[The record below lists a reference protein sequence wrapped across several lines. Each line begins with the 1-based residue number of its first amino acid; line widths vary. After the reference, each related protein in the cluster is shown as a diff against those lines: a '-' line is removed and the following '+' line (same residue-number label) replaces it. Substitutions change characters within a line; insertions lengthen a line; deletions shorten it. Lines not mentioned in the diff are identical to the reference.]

1 MTLDDI
7 LSKWRAEMASAEYAK
22 QKAAGDAFERLCIVY
37 LTHDPEQK
45 IQYRR
50 VMAYKE
56 WAKERGKD
64 TDDIGIDLVAE
75 TIDGHFAAV
84 QCKFYA
90 QGKTIA
96 KKDIDSFIAAS
107 ATHDFTQRIFIDTTG
122 RSWSDKVEK
131 ELHDLAISVVRIGL
145 HKLRNSP
152 INWDKF
158 VTADEIHYEH
168 KPLVLRPH
176 QQDALNNVV
185 KGLQETGSRGKLIM
199 ACGTG
204 KTLTAL
210 RIAEQMV
217 GNGGRVLYLVPS
229 LALMSQTIHAWTI
242 DAKLTLRAFAI
253 CSDSQVGKRKKSQDD
268 NIDMDVLDLAWPA
281 TTDAS
286 KLAEQAKLDDSETL
300 TIFFATYQSSP
311 VIERAQK
318 EFGLP
323 DFDLAICD
331 EAHRTAGAIIDQ
343 EGQSNFTR
351 IHDDSCIHAS
361 RRLYMTA
368 TPKVYSETAR
378 DKAGKLDAVLC
389 SMDDVKLYGPV
400 LYEIGFAAAVE
411 QDLLSDYRVIVLTVP
426 ENLAAQVLAHF
437 GGEFGESLKA
447 DDTALMI
454 GCWRALAK
462 ADSDIFPENERQP
475 MKRAIA
481 FCRTIET
488 SQQLKELIQKIGQ
501 KYRAL
506 ESDGDQSLPS
516 HDAPAK
522 HIDGTHNAEQRAEKL
537 KWLDSPEENEC
548 RILTNARCL
557 TEGVDLPALDGI
569 LFMHPRKSQIE
580 VVQAVG
586 RVMRKTPDKQMG
598 YIILPVVVTPG
609 TSAQEM
615 LDDNE
620 RWRKVWQMLNAIRSH
635 DEGFDAE
642 LNRIEMGEDPKR
654 LSIVTMSD
662 WQPRT
667 GESEPQPI
675 IDPPPVTPP
684 ITPPSPNPSL
694 QADILETLPGAIMA
708 KIVEKC
714 GSRKYWDEWA
724 GDVAKIARAH
734 IARITAMVTVDEMN
748 QDNPDIQVAVEMFDG
763 FVKELQDDLNS
774 GITRENAIEMLAQHM
789 VTGPVFDALFEAEAF
804 TRRNPVSQAM
814 QNMLDVI
821 KPSGIEAEAENLEEF
836 YASVKR
842 RAKGAA
848 SDEAKQ
854 QIIAELYDK
863 FFRNA
868 FAETS
873 KALGIVYT
881 PVEVVDFILQSTE
894 QVLNDELG
902 ASLSN
907 QGVNILD
914 PFTGT
919 GTFITRLLQSGLIK
933 DADLERKFDHEIHAN
948 EIVLLAYYIA
958 AVNIES
964 VFHAKTGREY
974 QSFKHIC
981 LADTFRMN
989 EKGPAQESMVKD
1001 SLKENSERRSGQKDL
1016 EIRVIVG
1023 NPPWMAGQKEHGYP
1037 ELYKKVEETYVSR
1050 STATNKNS
1058 LYDSYKLAIRW
1069 ASDRIGDR
1077 GVIGFVTNGS
1087 WISGNVD
1094 SGIRACLAEE
1104 FTSVYIVDLRG
1115 NARTSG
1121 ELRKTEGDNVFGL
1134 GSRAPVAIMMLV
1146 KNPQASHQ
1154 GCRIFYRDIGDYLS
1168 REEKIEQLVE
1178 WQSITG
1184 IDDWKEIQPDQ
1195 NYDWINK
1202 REEGFDE
1209 LLPLGSKKVKAGKA
1223 DDTVFHLYSNGYK
1236 TARDAYL
1243 YNFSLDS
1250 CDENAQLMI
1259 DDYKAALEALS
1270 DSPTANE
1277 VELVSRRFAKNIHWE
1292 RELKNNLTR
1301 RKKVDFSSGHI
1312 WKIQYRPFV
1321 KQYCYVDYTLVS
1333 NKYQQNLI
1341 FPEVE
1346 TENRAICLPGIGSS
1360 QPFSALMV
1368 DRMPD
1373 LGINSATQCF
1383 PRYRYE
1389 KPDESNQNQESI
1401 STTENCGERI
1411 DNITDFA
1418 LNKFKSHYQDA
1429 KITKDDIF
1437 DYVYGV
1443 LHAPDFREAF
1453 PNALSKELARIP
1465 MASDFRGFADAGHV
1479 LGDLHIGYEYCPEYS
1494 LELEFAG
1501 NGEAEPRHFKL
1512 GTKVM
1517 KYGKIN
1523 KEVDKSTLIVN
1534 EYIHLTGI
1542 PDEAHEYMV
1551 NGRTPLDWLIDRYKI
1566 TTDKKSGKANDPNAQ
1581 FEKPEDLISTIRRI
1595 VHLSVETTRIVR
1607 SLPKALPKYD
1617 SK

>member
-1 MTLDDI
+1 MTLDEI
-7 LSKWRAEMASAEYAK
+7 LSKWRTER
-22 QKAAGDAFERLCIVY
+22 AAADYSRQRALGDAFERLCIAY

-45 IQYRR
+45 TQYRR
-50 VMAYKE
+50 VMTREE
-56 WAKERGKD
+56 WAREKD
-64 TDDIGIDLVAE
+64 KDARDIGIDLVAQ
-75 TIDGHFAAV
+75 TLDGHFVAV
-84 QCKFYA
+84 QCKCWE
-90 QGKTIA
+90 QGRTIP
-96 KKDIDSFIAAS
+96 KSEIDSFLAAS
-107 ATHDFTQRIFIDTTG
+107 GTKDFTHRILIDTTG
-122 RSWSDKVEK
+122 REWSNNLERTLSEQV
-131 ELHDLAISVVRIGL
+131 IPVIRIGL
-145 HKLRNSP
+145 HHLQKSP
-152 INWDKF
+152 INWGEF
-158 VTADEIHYEH
+158 VETNDIRYEH

-176 QQDALNNVV
+176 QENALRRVV
-185 KGLQETGSRGKLIM
+185 DGLQETGSRGKLIM

-217 GNGGRVLYLVPS
+217 GNGGRILYLVPS
-229 LALMSQTIHAWTI
+229 LALMSQTIHAWTK
-242 DAKLTLRAFAI
+242 DANLTLRAFAV
-253 CSDSQVGKRKKSQDD
+253 CSDSQVGKRKKNQGD
-268 NIDMDVLDLAWPA
+268 NIDMDALDLAWPA
-281 TTDAS
+281 TTDA
-286 KLAEQAKLDDSETL
+286 AKLSERARPDDPNAL
-300 TIFFATYQSSP
+300 TVFFATYQSSP
-311 VIERAQK
+311 VIERSQK

-323 DFDLAICD
+323 GFDLAICD
-331 EAHRTAGAIIDQ
+331 EAHRTAGAIVD
-343 EGQSNFTR
+343 EEEQSNFTR
-351 IHDDSCIHAS
+351 IHRDSCIHAC

-368 TPKVYSETAR
+368 TPKVYSESAR
-378 DKAGKLDAVLC
+378 SKAGELATALC
-389 SMDDVKLYGPV
+389 SMDDNGLYGPV

-426 ENLAAQVLAHF
+426 ENLAAKVLKHF
-437 GGEFGESLKA
+437 GGEFGDTLKV

-462 ADSDIFPENERQP
+462 ADKDIFPENECTP

-481 FCRTIET
+481 FCRTIKSSE
-488 SQQLKELIQKIGQ
+488 QLEDLIESIGK
-501 KYRAL
+501 KYRLLAPV
-506 ESDGDQSLPS
+506 GDATLPD
-516 HDAPAK
+516 HDAPAR
-522 HIDGTHNAEQRAEKL
+522 HIDGTHNADRRAEAL
-537 KWLDSPEENEC
+537 KWLDSPGENEC

-586 RVMRKTPDKQMG
+586 RVMRKAPGKQMG
-598 YIILPVVVTPG
+598 YIILPVVVAPG
-609 TSAQEM
+609 ASAEDM
-615 LDDNE
+615 LNDNE

-635 DEGFDAE
+635 DDGFDAE

-654 LSIVTMSD
+654 IAIITVADWKAEGGDSTSSDGPSIGHGS
-662 WQPRT
+662 
-667 GESEPQPI
+667 GESDSGAETSSEPGGQTTI
-675 IDPPPVTPP
+675 FD
-684 ITPPSPNPSL
+684 
-694 QADILETLPGAIMA
+694 DLPGAIMA

-734 IARITAMVTVDEMN
+734 IARITAMVTVDETN
-748 QDNPDIQVAVEMFDG
+748 EGNPDIRAAAEMFDG

-804 TRRNPVSQAM
+804 TKRNPVSQAM

-821 KPSGIEAEAENLEEF
+821 KPSGIDAEAENLEDF

-842 RAKGAA
+842 RARGA
-848 SDEAKQ
+848 SSEEAKQ

-881 PVEVVDFILQSTE
+881 PVEVVDFILRSTE
-894 QVLNDELG
+894 QVLHDELG
-902 ASLSN
+902 ASLSDR
-907 QGVNILD
+907 GVNILD

-919 GTFITRLLQSGLIK
+919 GTFITRLLQSGLVK
-933 DADLERKFDHEIHAN
+933 DEDIERKFDHEIHAN

-964 VFHAKTGREY
+964 VFHAKTGRDY
-974 QSFKHIC
+974 RPFKHIC
-981 LADTFRMN
+981 LADTFQMG
-989 EKGPAQESMVKD
+989 EEAAQTSLIKD
-1001 SLKENSERRSGQKDL
+1001 SLKENSDRRSGQKDL
-1016 EIRVIVG
+1016 DIRVIVG
-1023 NPPWMAGQKEHGYP
+1023 NPPWMAGKKEPGYP
-1037 ELYKKVEETYVSR
+1037 ELYKEIEETYAAL
-1050 STATNKNS
+1050 STVTNKTS

-1069 ASDRIGDR
+1069 ASVRIGDQ

-1087 WISGNVD
+1087 WIQGNVD

-1104 FTSVYIVDLRG
+1104 FSSIYVVDLRG
-1115 NARTSG
+1115 NQRTSG
-1121 ELRKTEGDNVFGL
+1121 ELSRREGGKVFGS
-1134 GSRAPVAIMMLV
+1134 GSRAPVAIMILV
-1146 KNPQASHQ
+1146 KDPLAFHE
-1154 GCRIFYRDIGDYLS
+1154 GCRILYRDIGDYLS
-1168 REEKIEQLVE
+1168 LEDKLEKLVKWDSIAAIND
-1178 WQSITG
+1178 WQ
-1184 IDDWKEIQPDQ
+1184 EIQPDK
-1195 NYDWINK
+1195 NDDWINK

-1209 LLPLGSKKVKAGKA
+1209 LLPLGSKSVKSGKVNHA
-1223 DDTVFHLYSNGYK
+1223 VFRLYSRGYA
-1236 TARDAYL
+1236 TSRDAYL

-1346 TENRAICLPGIGSS
+1346 TENRAICLPGVGSTR
-1360 QPFSALMV
+1360 PFSLLMV
-1368 DRMPD
+1368 DHMPD
-1373 LGINSATQCF
+1373 LHFIAFGQCF
-1383 PRYRYE
+1383 PRYRFKE
-1389 KPDESNQNQESI
+1389 LDETNQGSLPE
-1401 STTENCGERI
+1401 TEHIGERL
-1411 DNITDFA
+1411 DNITDYVLDQFQ
-1418 LNKFKSHYQDA
+1418 SHYKDP
-1429 KITKDDIF
+1429 KITKDGIF
-1437 DYVYGV
+1437 NYVYGL

-1453 PNALSKELARIP
+1453 PNSLSKELPRIP
-1465 MASDFRGFADAGHV
+1465 MASDFWAFADAGHM
-1479 LGDLHIGYEYCPEYS
+1479 LGNLHVGYEYCPEYS
-1494 LELEFAG
+1494 LELEFSG
-1501 NGEAEPRHFKL
+1501 NGKAEPRHFKL
-1512 GTKVM
+1512 GTKAM
-1517 KYGKIN
+1517 RYGENEGEK
-1523 KEVDKSTLIVN
+1523 DKSILIVN
-1534 EYIHLTGI
+1534 EYIRLIGI
-1542 PDEAHEYMV
+1542 PDEAHGYMV

-1566 TTDKKSGKANDPNAQ
+1566 TTDKKSGKVNDPNAW

-1607 SLPKALPKYD
+1607 SLPKALSKFDPK
-1617 SK
+1617 

>member
-1 MTLDDI
+1 
-7 LSKWRAEMASAEYAK
+7 MASADYAK

-50 VMAYKE
+50 VMTYKD

-64 TDDIGIDLVAE
+64 AHDIGIDLVAE

-131 ELHDLAISVVRIGL
+131 ELHELAIPVVRIGL

-158 VTADEIHYEH
+158 IEADEIHYEH

-185 KGLQETGSRGKLIM
+185 KGLQETESRGKLIM

-210 RIAEQMV
+210 RIAENMI

-229 LALMSQTIHAWTI
+229 LALMSQTIHAWTK
-242 DAKLTLRAFAI
+242 DTELTLRAFAV
-253 CSDSQVGKRKKSQDD
+253 CSDSQVGRRKKNQDD
-268 NIDMDVLDLAWPA
+268 TIDMAVLDLAWPA

-286 KLAEQAKLDDSETL
+286 KLAEQAKLDDPEVL

-323 DFDLAICD
+323 SFDLAVCD
-331 EAHRTAGAIIDQ
+331 EAHRTAGAIVG
-343 EGQSNFTR
+343 EEEQSNFTR
-351 IHDDSCIHAS
+351 IHHNSCIQAS

-400 LYEIGFAAAVE
+400 LYEIGFAGAVE

-748 QDNPDIQVAVEMFDG
+748 QDNPDIQVAAEMFDG

-907 QGVNILD
+907 EGVNILD

-919 GTFITRLLQSGLIK
+919 GTFITRLLQSGLVK
-933 DADLERKFDHEIHAN
+933 DEDLRRKYDQEIHAN

-964 VFHAKTGREY
+964 VFHSRTSRDY
-974 QSFKHIC
+974 QPFKHIC

-989 EKGPAQESMVKD
+989 EKGPAQESIVKD

-1023 NPPWMAGQKEHGYP
+1023 NPPWMVGKKDHGYP
-1037 ELYKKVEETYVSR
+1037 ELYKKVEETYAKL
-1050 STATNKNS
+1050 STATLKNS

-1094 SGIRACLAEE
+1094 SGIRACIAEE
-1104 FTSVYIVDLRG
+1104 FTSAYVVDLRG
-1115 NARTSG
+1115 NLRTQG
-1121 ELRKTEGDNVFGL
+1121 EIAKKEGGTIFGI
-1134 GSRAPVAIMMLV
+1134 RVPVAIMILV
-1146 KNPQASHQ
+1146 KNPDAVHK
-1154 GCRIFYRDIGDYLS
+1154 GCRILYRDIGDYLS
-1168 REEKIEQLVE
+1168 REDKINQLVE

-1184 IDDWKEIQPDQ
+1184 IDDWQAIQPDQ

-1202 REEGFDE
+1202 RESGFDE
-1209 LLPLGSKKVKAGKA
+1209 LFPLGSKKVKAGKA
-1223 DDTVFHLYSNGYK
+1223 DDTVFQLYSRGYA
-1236 TARDAYL
+1236 TSRDAYL
-1243 YNFSLDS
+1243 YNFSRES
-1250 CDENAQLMI
+1250 CAENARLMI
-1259 DDYKAALEALS
+1259 EDYSAALSKLSNKPTQQEAKIAAKEHTKNTHW
-1270 DSPTANE
+1270 DR
-1277 VELVSRRFAKNIHWE
+1277 ELV
-1292 RELKNNLTR
+1292 NNLA
-1301 RKKVDFSSGHI
+1301 RKKEVDFSSDCI
-1312 WKIQYRPFV
+1312 WQTQYRPFV
-1321 KQYCYVDYTLVS
+1321 KQHCYVDYTLV
-1333 NKYQQNLI
+1333 NMKYQQDLI
-1341 FPEVE
+1341 FPEAD
-1346 TENRAICLPGIGSS
+1346 TENRVICLPGIGSTR
-1360 QPFSALMV
+1360 PFSLLMV
-1368 DRMPD
+1368 DHMPD
-1373 LGINSATQCF
+1373 LHFIAFGQCF

-1389 KPDESNQNQESI
+1389 KPDESNQNQQSI
-1401 STTENCGERI
+1401 STTENCGGRI

-1418 LNKFKSHYQDA
+1418 LNKFQSHYQDA

-1443 LHAPDFREAF
+1443 LHAPDFRDTF
-1453 PNALSKELARIP
+1453 PNALSKELARVP
-1465 MASDFRGFADAGHV
+1465 RASDFWAFAKAGHE
-1479 LGDLHIGYEYCPEYS
+1479 LGNLHVGYERCPEYS
-1494 LELEFAG
+1494 LELEFSG

-1512 GTKVM
+1512 GTKAM
-1517 KYGKIN
+1517 RYGKID
-1523 KEVDKSTLIVN
+1523 KEVDKSTLILN
-1534 EYIHLTGI
+1534 EYIRLIGI

-1566 TTDKKSGKANDPNAQ
+1566 TTDKKSGKVNDPNAW

-1595 VHLSVETTRIVR
+1595 TYLSLETTRIVR
-1607 SLPKALPKYD
+1607 SLPKALAKYD